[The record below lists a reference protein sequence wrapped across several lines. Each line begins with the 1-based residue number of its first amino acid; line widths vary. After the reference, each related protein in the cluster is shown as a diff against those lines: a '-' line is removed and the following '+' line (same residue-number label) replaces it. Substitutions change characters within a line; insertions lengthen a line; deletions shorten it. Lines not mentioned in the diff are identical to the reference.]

1 MIDFGDR
8 AISATAYTHVLM
20 SGKQNRHVAVTNMND
35 HSSRSHAVLLI
46 KVQQENVKTKKKLN
60 GKLYLVDL
68 AGSEKVTS
76 GD

>member
-1 MIDFGDR
+1 
-8 AISATAYTHVLM
+8 
-20 SGKQNRHVAVTNMND
+20 MND

-68 AGSEKVTS
+68 AGSEKVKQDEDEHEKEDENKDFS
-76 GD
+76 